1 MFLVVT
7 LTGCPGLCPRTPT
20 PPPDL
25 LRTRLPTP
33 VPVPPPSVPDVA
45 DIVVS
50 FPGAAETRPLLLYS
64 GSRDGSCRH
73 FEPFVGQPNVL
84 LTGVAYDPGCPAEIY
99 VFARGSSA
107 FGLVVDPLKPG
118 SDLWLKDALASKTLS
133 VPLAP
138 PVQLP
143 LHLWL
148 VADAADVTEAT
159 DLRDRL
165 LNKAYPIMDALGTGV
180 TLDTITSVLAST
192 AIKYDCDDFA
202 AIISKSA
209 TYDVNRLNVY
219 LVKYYLESNW
229 TPAYNCI
236 DVLHPEIIFISWG
249 YANQQDP
256 TLAHE
261 IGHSLGLTHPL
272 SLWGHTIGVAPF
284 KNGNF
289 MWNGADITDVSIG
302 QLYAM
307 TFSRDSWLNSDKSA
321 FRRPDSRLCQD
332 SWSAGSC
339 PALDAFVAGGWPPP

>member
-7 LTGCPGLCPRTPT
+7 LAGCPGSCPRTPT

-84 LTGVAYDPGCPAEIY
+84 LMGVAYDPGCPAEIY

-118 SDLWLKDALASKTLS
+118 SELWLKDALASKTLS

-209 TYDVNRLNVY
+209 VYDVNRLNVY
-219 LVKYYLESNW
+219 LVRNYLESDW

-321 FRRPDSRLCQD
+321 FKRPDSRLCQD